1 MSIRIRLS
9 KLSEGIADRITGIAE
24 GRVAP
29 AEVRQASTVMIL
41 RDGPEVLM
49 MKRPAAMSFAA
60 GAYVFP
66 GGRVD
71 TADADPS
78 IGWQGPS
85 PSEFAEKLGAP
96 GEDVAR
102 GLVCAAIRE
111 TFEEAGLLLAGPPD
125 GPVTVPSGDGWE
137 ADRAELI
144 AGTRP
149 FGDLLARRG
158 LVLRADLLVPWARWI
173 TPEAEPKRYDTRFFV
188 TRLPAG
194 QEATGH
200 AAEAD
205 RLAWV
210 NPADGLQSARNHEMF
225 LMPPT
230 ATTLN
235 EFARLGDV
243 SAILGQERSI
253 APIQPRIVAEDGQ
266 PWLEIPPE
274 ADFPDGVPR

>member
-1 MSIRIRLS
+1 MTTRIRLS
-9 KLSEGIADRITGIAE
+9 KLSNGIAQ
-24 GRVAP
+24 RVTDIESGKLEP

-71 TADADPS
+71 AADADSS
-78 IGWQGPS
+78 IGWHGPA
-85 PSEFAEKLGAP
+85 PSEFAAKLGAP
-96 GEDVAR
+96 DEDVAR
-102 GLVCAAIRE
+102 ALVCAAIRE
-111 TFEEAGLLLAGPPD
+111 TFEEAGLLLAGPED
-125 GPVTVPSGDGWE
+125 GPVATASGEDWE
-137 ADRAELI
+137 ADRAELTS
-144 AGTRP
+144 GTVS

-188 TRLPAG
+188 TRLPDG

-210 NPADGLQSARNHEMF
+210 NPAEGLEAARNHEMF

-235 EFARLGDV
+235 EFARLSDM
-243 SAILGQERSI
+243 ATILGQNRTI
-253 APIQPRIVAEDGQ
+253 TPIQPRIVAEDGE

>member
-1 MSIRIRLS
+1 MSIRIPLN
-9 KLSEGIADRITGIAE
+9 KLSDGIADRVTGIAE
-24 GRVAP
+24 GRIPP
-29 AEVRQASTVMIL
+29 AEVRQASTVMII

-71 TADADPS
+71 DADADAT

-85 PSEFAEKLGAP
+85 PEEFARKLGAP
-96 GEDVAR
+96 DEGVAR
-102 GLVCAAIRE
+102 ALVCAAVRE
-111 TFEEAGLLLAGPPD
+111 TFEETGLLLAGPPD
-125 GPVTVPSGDGWE
+125 GPVTVPSGEGWE
-137 ADRAELI
+137 ADRAELT
-144 AGTRP
+144 GGSVT
-149 FGDLLARRG
+149 FGELLARRG
-158 LVLRADLLVPWARWI
+158 LVLRADLLVPWARWV

-188 TRLPAG
+188 ASLPAG
-194 QEATGH
+194 QEATGN

-210 NPADGLQSARNHEMF
+210 NPADGLRSARNHEMF

-253 APIQPRIVAEDGQ
+253 ASVQPRIVVQDGQ

>member
-1 MSIRIRLS
+1 MSTRIPLN
-9 KLSEGIADRITGIAE
+9 KLKDGIADRVAGIAE
-24 GRVAP
+24 GRIAP

-71 TADADPS
+71 PADADPS
-78 IGWQGPS
+78 IGWHGPA
-85 PSEFAEKLGAP
+85 PSAFAARLGAP
-96 GEDVAR
+96 DEDVAR
-102 GLVCAAIRE
+102 ALVCAAIRE
-111 TFEEAGLLLAGPPD
+111 TFEEAGLLLAGAPD
-125 GPVTVPSGDGWE
+125 GPVTVPSGEAWE

-144 AGTRP
+144 AGTTT
-149 FGDLLARRG
+149 FGELLARRG
-158 LVLRADLLVPWARWI
+158 LALRADLLVPWARWI

-210 NPADGLQSARNHEMF
+210 NPADGLRAARDHEMF

-243 SAILGQERSI
+243 GAILGEERSI
-253 APIQPRIVAEDGQ
+253 VPIQPRIVAEDGQ

>member
-9 KLSEGIADRITGIAE
+9 KLSEGIADRVTGIAE

-71 TADADPS
+71 TADSDPS

>member
-1 MSIRIRLS
+1 MSIRIPLN
-9 KLSEGIADRITGIAE
+9 KLSDGLAQRAADIASGTL
-24 GRVAP
+24 AP

-41 RDGPEVLM
+41 REGPEVLM

-71 TADADPS
+71 VADADPS
-78 IGWQGPS
+78 IGWHGPS
-85 PSEFAEKLGAP
+85 PAEFAEKLGAP
-96 GEDVAR
+96 SEDVAR
-102 GLVCAAIRE
+102 ALVCAAIRE

-125 GPVTVPSGDGWE
+125 GPVPVPAGPDWE
-137 ADRAELI
+137 ADRAELT

-158 LVLRADLLVPWARWI
+158 LVLRADLLMPWARWI

-188 TRLPAG
+188 TTLPAG

-200 AAEAD
+200 AAESD
-205 RLAWV
+205 RLAWI
-210 NPADGLQSARNHEMF
+210 NPAEGLLAARNHEMF

-253 APIQPRIVAEDGQ
+253 APIQPRIVSEDGQ